1 MHGEARAEIRV
12 GHQSS
17 AVTAPA
23 ARRFGLPR
31 RDSSGSIR
39 NHAATAKWRG
49 RRRLKALPGSA
60 AFGAYDSV
68 RPSVIRSMISPQSND
83 TRCESEP
90 SRLSSLRACDDVP
103 SGRKSNRPSVFA

>member
-49 RRRLKALPGSA
+49 CRRLKA
-60 AFGAYDSV
+60 
-68 RPSVIRSMISPQSND
+68 
-83 TRCESEP
+83 
-90 SRLSSLRACDDVP
+90 
-103 SGRKSNRPSVFA
+103 